1 MVINNIVSGI
11 SEVSVIHTQKHGLS
25 KPSGPRTIP
34 TIPLGFQEG
43 VSMEKG
49 RDDSGTN
56 IVRVLEVGGGRLQ
69 MKPLP
74 SCTFCRWRCCGWA
87 MPSAIPDNQWCTGGA
102 CTGTKILG
110 CFWVCPVCWGQKKCF
125 FGCCYHCRLVSHVQ
139 LFFYAMDHRLPGSS
153 VHGIS

>member
-25 KPSGPRTIP
+25 KPSGPRS
-34 TIPLGFQEG
+34 IPLGFQEG

-49 RDDSGTN
+49 RDDPGTN

-74 SCTFCRWRCCGWA
+74 SCTFCR
-87 MPSAIPDNQWCTGGA
+87 
-102 CTGTKILG
+102 
-110 CFWVCPVCWGQKKCF
+110 
-125 FGCCYHCRLVSHVQ
+125 
-139 LFFYAMDHRLPGSS
+139 
-153 VHGIS
+153 